1 MVGSSLGQAITLL
14 FYPVLTRLYEPSD
27 FAVYAVFMAFLNS
40 LSPGI
45 SGRYEIAVAVAPGPK
60 ESKSLVSFAFLV
72 TAVLSCLIFLFILF
86 FESQTSSI
94 LNIETIG
101 NFVYLVPVALFLI
114 GVKEIMRRYS
124 NFQKNYKIISY
135 NAILQSAI
143 AAFAACVFS
152 LMGLNKVGLIL
163 SFLLATFFCTVAF
176 FWNYKNDIN
185 FAKLKITK
193 SKFKLAYKYRQFPLL
208 NAPASILNGITLAL
222 PVFFLARDY
231 PEAILG
237 YYALM
242 TRVMM
247 SPLSLIPSSGLYGD
261 NPLSFI

>member
-1 MVGSSLGQAITLL
+1 MSVILVGSSSGQAITLL

-45 SGRYEIAVAVAPGPK
+45 SGRYEIAVAVAPGLK

-124 NFQKNYKIISY
+124 NFQKNY
-135 NAILQSAI
+135 
-143 AAFAACVFS
+143 
-152 LMGLNKVGLIL
+152 
-163 SFLLATFFCTVAF
+163 
-176 FWNYKNDIN
+176 
-185 FAKLKITK
+185 
-193 SKFKLAYKYRQFPLL
+193 
-208 NAPASILNGITLAL
+208 
-222 PVFFLARDY
+222 
-231 PEAILG
+231 
-237 YYALM
+237 
-242 TRVMM
+242 
-247 SPLSLIPSSGLYGD
+247 
-261 NPLSFI
+261 